1 MTEEQVRDE
10 LVSYEEVEKIEE
22 EAGLEKKKKKRGRR
36 IDDEEAP
43 LSLQKLSGEET
54 VRILDF
60 LHRRYLSWMTEA
72 EGTKYAGLYRTAKEE
87 ALREALETYSE
98 IQKQN
103 QQLLERMEKLIQ
115 TLEAKLTT
123 APAQEIAQQTAEQ
136 IKRSILDDPRVRS
149 LLFIGL
155 ESLFGNNPQYQKYRN
170 FLLSLLFPEAMTPK
184 EGESSD

>member
-1 MTEEQVRDE
+1 MEEQVRDE

-22 EAGLEKKKKKRGRR
+22 ETGLEKKKKKRGRR

-87 ALREALETYSE
+87 ALREALETYTE

-115 TLEAKLTT
+115 TLEGKLTT
-123 APAQEIAQQTAEQ
+123 APQTQEIAQQTAEQ
-136 IKRSILDDPRVRS
+136 IKKSLLDDPRVRS
-149 LLFIGL
+149 IIFIGL

-170 FLLSLLFPEAMTPK
+170 FILSLLFPEAIK
-184 EGESSD
+184 EEEQ